1 MNIIVDDSIVDSK
14 IVDGKI
20 IDSKIVDGKI
30 VNSKI
35 VNSKI
40 VDCKIVVDTR
50 ETELLSKIKTITTT
64 NNNPVNI
71 VSAPLEIGDIHFIIH
86 GIEYAI
92 IERKTLRDLASS
104 IKDGRYEE
112 QSYRLNGHSLHNHHI
127 SYLIEGDLTK
137 WNDRSISRNTLY
149 SAITSIQYVKGF
161 SVIRTMNVE
170 ETAHYIYCSFI
181 KLCKIINENKPFYY
195 LSTEEEEIKPNYCSV
210 IKKTK
215 KENITS
221 ENMTEIIL
229 SQIPGISVVTANAI
243 TVKYNTIPTLIA
255 ALKENP
261 SVLREVQYTNNK
273 GLLRKINKN
282 SGETI
287 MKYLSIQP

>member
-1 MNIIVDDSIVDSK
+1 MSTIVDNTIDILDNSSK
-14 IVDGKI
+14 IV
-20 IDSKIVDGKI
+20 IDI
-30 VNSKI
+30 
-35 VNSKI
+35 
-40 VDCKIVVDTR
+40 R
-50 ETELLSKIKTITTT
+50 ETELLSKIKTMTNS
-64 NNNPVNI
+64 NNNNVNI
-71 VSAPLEIGDIHFIIH
+71 VSLPLEIGDIHFIIN

-149 SAITSIQYVKGF
+149 SALTSIQYVKGF
-161 SVIRTMNVE
+161 SVIRTMNLE
-170 ETAHYIYCSFI
+170 DTAHYIYSSFI

-195 LSTEEEEIKPNYCSV
+195 LSTEEEIKPNYCSV

-243 TVKYNTIPTLIA
+243 TVKYNTISTLIA

-273 GLLRKINKN
+273 GQLRKINKN